1 MMLIGSRSQPRPPRP
16 PSHRLS
22 RTPVRDS
29 GRCGRGSRGRLAGSG
44 GDGQLRLAGC
54 PAIPRGRGCGSRS
67 GLGRADRGAGVPR
80 PQPRAP
86 PGRASS
92 CRRAAGG
99 SPVKCLAASSA
110 CRSRRVPQRDR
121 LPPRSRGPRAA
132 GAACRGGAGARSRG
146 LTSLPGQLGGGVGAA
161 ARRLT
166 CSGGGEAS
174 LGLLLCPCAPAL
186 KLGPRLQ
193 SAVRAPGTVATPAS
207 RLTLPR
213 PSERRPPDSFL
224 RCCGFD
230 V

>member
-1 MMLIGSRSQPRPPRP
+1 MRPGQSRAIGWLGRRWTAAAGWAPRDSAGQRVRTPQRPRP
-16 PSHRLS
+16 
-22 RTPVRDS
+22 
-29 GRCGRGSRGRLAGSG
+29 CG
-44 GDGQLRLAGC
+44 
-54 PAIPRGRGCGSRS
+54 PRGRCATAAAPSSAWTRLALPSGCR
-67 GLGRADRGAGVPR
+67 
-80 PQPRAP
+80 
-86 PGRASS
+86 
-92 CRRAAGG
+92 G

-193 SAVRAPGTVATPAS
+193 SAVRAPGTVATPGS

-224 RCCGFD
+224 RCRGFD

>member
-146 LTSLPGQLGGGVGAA
+146 LTSLPGQLGGGGGRGSAAHLQWGRGGKSRAA
-161 ARRLT
+161 ALPMR
-166 CSGGGEAS
+166 SGPEA
-174 LGLLLCPCAPAL
+174 GAPASV
-186 KLGPRLQ
+186 GGPRSRHCRDPRLQ
-193 SAVRAPGTVATPAS
+193 ADPAQA
-207 RLTLPR
+207 L
-213 PSERRPPDSFL
+213 
-224 RCCGFD
+224 
-230 V
+230 